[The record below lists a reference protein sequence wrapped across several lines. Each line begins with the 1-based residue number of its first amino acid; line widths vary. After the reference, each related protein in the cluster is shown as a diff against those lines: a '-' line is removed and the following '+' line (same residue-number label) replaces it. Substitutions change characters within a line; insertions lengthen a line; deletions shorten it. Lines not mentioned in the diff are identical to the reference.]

1 MSAKTDFHNAVE
13 NATDDSLD
21 IQLKYATYLKALKYA
36 DDNDSVGKENIF
48 INRYL
53 RADYTDETA
62 FLVKVKTFSGHVKL
76 YVSGSSLDDQRM
88 AHKNIMSSFADT
100 TLFYQIKR
108 TIPTMVFNF
117 TNGTNNDT
125 ENFETMRD
133 CKKIALD
140 GENVTIGALEE
151 VIVP

>member
-1 MSAKTDFHNAVE
+1 M
-13 NATDDSLD
+13 
-21 IQLKYATYLKALKYA
+21 KALKYA

-76 YVSGSSLDDQRM
+76 YVSKSSLDDQRM
-88 AHKNIMSSFADT
+88 AHKDIMSSFADT

-108 TIPTMVFNF
+108 TIPTNVFSF
-117 TNGTNNDT
+117 TIGTNNDY
-125 ENFETMRD
+125 ENFETIQNS
-133 CKKIALD
+133 KNIALD
-140 GENVTIGALEE
+140 GENVTIGALKE
-151 VIVP
+151 VIVA